1 VNEVDSIQ
9 ANIAEWTET
18 NAQHTDA
25 NAKRAWEHKG
35 ILWGVFSI
43 PEEQVPT

>member
-1 VNEVDSIQ
+1 MSNEDSIA

-25 NAKRAWEHKG
+25 NAQRA
-35 ILWGVFSI
+35 
-43 PEEQVPT
+43 